1 MSLITYSQVPTL
13 NSKGDTTI
21 CFSINQAKY
30 LAKEHYRAESYFKSD
45 SICNLELIQKDRQVK
60 MYIKIED
67 KLQSI
72 INNQAGITKL
82 KDEEMKGLKL
92 SIENAHK
99 EAKKQRL
106 YKVIFLIGGSLTSGY
121 LGFKY
126 ITK

>member
-1 MSLITYSQVPTL
+1 MSLISYSQVPTL
-13 NSKGDTTI
+13 NSKGDTVL

-30 LAKEHYRAESYFKSD
+30 LAKEHYRADNYFKSD
-45 SICNLELIQKDRQVK
+45 SICNLEIIQKDRQIK

-67 KLQSI
+67 KLQTI

-82 KDEEMKGLKL
+82 KEEEMKGLKL

-99 EAKKQRL
+99 EAKKQRM
-106 YKVIFLIGGSLTSGY
+106 YKVIFFIGGSVTSGY

-126 ITK
+126 MTK